1 MADYIYAYLI
11 AISGAL
17 IPFIFV
23 RMVADI
29 FRNFVFD
36 IGK

>member
-1 MADYIYAYLI
+1 MADLIYMYLI
-11 AISGAL
+11 ALSGVL
-17 IPFIFV
+17 IPCIFL
-23 RMVADI
+23 RIVADI